1 MTAERPIPPL
11 NRRATALLVI
21 DVQKAF
27 DEIAASGARR
37 NNAGAERRIADL
49 LAAFRA
55 TGAPVIHIR
64 HASREAASRL
74 RPERPGYAV
83 QDFARERD
91 GEPVLV
97 KHVNSGFIGTG
108 LEAELRKRG
117 IDTVV
122 IAGATTNHCVETT
135 TRMAGN
141 LGFRAILVRDACW
154 TFDRTGPDGELHRA
168 EDIHQMTLSNLAGEF
183 ATIAVA
189 ADVIGALSRKA
200 A

>member
-1 MTAERPIPPL
+1 MPPL
-11 NRRATALLVI
+11 DPRASALLVI

-27 DEIAASGARR
+27 DEMAAAGARR
-37 NNAGAERRIADL
+37 NNPDAERRIADV
-49 LAAFRA
+49 LAAFRSC
-55 TGAPVIHIR
+55 GAPVIHIR
-64 HASREAASRL
+64 HSSREKNSPL

-83 QDFARERD
+83 QDFTRERD
-91 GEPVLV
+91 GETVLV

-108 LEAELRKRG
+108 LEALLRERG

-122 IAGATTNHCVETT
+122 IVGATTNHCIETT

-141 LGFRAILVRDACW
+141 LGFNALLVRDACW

-168 EDIHQMTLSNLAGEF
+168 EDIHQMTLSNLSEEF
-183 ATIAVA
+183 ATIVTATDIA
-189 ADVIGALSRKA
+189 AALSRKA

>member
-1 MTAERPIPPL
+1 MTAKRDMPALDP
-11 NRRATALLVI
+11 RGTALLVV

-27 DEIAASGARR
+27 DEMAAAGMKR
-37 NNAGAERRIADL
+37 NNPQAEARIADA

-55 TGAPVIHIR
+55 GGAPVIHIR
-64 HASREAASRL
+64 HASTERHSLL

-91 GEPVLV
+91 GEAVLV

-108 LEAELRKRG
+108 LEALLRERG
-117 IDTVV
+117 IGTVV
-122 IAGATTNHCVETT
+122 IVGATTNHCIETT

-141 LGFRAILVRDACW
+141 LGFNAFLVRDACW

-168 EDIHQMTLSNLAGEF
+168 EDIHQMTLANLSEEF
-183 ATIAVA
+183 AQIVTA
-189 ADVIGALSRKA
+189 ADIIGAVSRKA